1 MAIAEQ
7 RAARVYTEL
16 SECGGELTIRVAGNF
31 DFNVHREFQ
40 RAYQDLSPAPQTYS
54 IDLSET
60 SHLDSAALGMLLLL
74 RDHCSGAEGN
84 VAVERVELLNANSH
98 VAKILA
104 VSNFDQ
110 IFTIR

>member
-7 RAARVYTEL
+7 RSARVYTEL

-31 DFNVHREFQ
+31 DFHVHREFQ
-40 RAYQDLSPAPQTYS
+40 RAYQDLATAPKTYS

-60 SHLDSAALGMLLLL
+60 SHLDSSALGMLLLL
-74 RDHCSGAEGN
+74 RDHCSDAEGN
-84 VAVERVELLNANSH
+84 VAVQRLELLNANSH
-98 VAKILA
+98 VANILA